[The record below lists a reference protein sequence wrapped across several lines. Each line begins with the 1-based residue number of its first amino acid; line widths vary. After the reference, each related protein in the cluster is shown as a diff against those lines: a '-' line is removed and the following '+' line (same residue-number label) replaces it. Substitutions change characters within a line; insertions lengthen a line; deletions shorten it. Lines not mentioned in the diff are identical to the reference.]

1 MWNVFDTF
9 FVAVTLVYFAC
20 RVRGLTIGDSEI
32 ITLSMKALVL
42 IVSLAYVSQWGFDIL
57 ATGACIL
64 LPRLAFFMVSNN
76 MVIL

>member
-1 MWNVFDTF
+1 
-9 FVAVTLVYFAC
+9 
-20 RVRGLTIGDSEI
+20 
-32 ITLSMKALVL
+32 MKALVL

>member
-9 FVAVTLVYFAC
+9 FVAITLVYFAC
-20 RVRGLTIGDSEI
+20 RVRGLTTGDSELQFI
-32 ITLSMKALVL
+32 RHSRLMLSS
-42 IVSLAYVSQWGFDIL
+42 ISAYVSQWGFDIL